1 MKVVLYMAITADGF
15 IATKNGDS
23 EWVSEVDVPIF
34 DSKIKDFGC
43 IILGNNTFQQF
54 KGKYF
59 PKKEALNI
67 VVTSDENQPAA
78 EGTVFVNSPIKAIEL
93 AKNKGFDKV
102 LLIGGGKLNGSF
114 LKNNLIDE
122 IYFDVH
128 PLIFGEGIKIFEGIE
143 TNLNLEKMDFEVL
156 DKGQIMLHY
165 KVIK

>member
-1 MKVVLYMAITADGF
+1 MAITADGF

-34 DSKIKDFGC
+34 DSKIKDFRC
-43 IILGNNTFQQF
+43 IILGNITFQQF

-67 VVTSDENQPAA
+67 VVTSDENQPEVEDA
-78 EGTVFVNSPIKAIEL
+78 VFVNSPAKAIEL
-93 AKNKGFDKV
+93 AKNKGFKKV

-114 LKNNLIDE
+114 LKDNLIDE

-143 TNLNLEKMDFEVL
+143 GNLNLEKIDFEVL

-165 KVIK
+165 KILK